1 MATTDSLSPT
11 PLTAQ
16 ERIVFS
22 KMAWRILPLVTL
34 AYIVNFLDRTNVG
47 FAALTMNKAVG
58 LSAAQFGYGAGI
70 LFLGYCVFEVPSNI
84 ALYRF
89 GARRW
94 LARIMITWGIIS
106 MAMMWTIGPNSF
118 YGLRFLLGVAEA
130 GFFPGVAYFLT
141 LWFPS
146 EYRARIFAWFLIG
159 IPASSLIGGPISGM
173 LLELDGWLGLAGWQ
187 WLFLAEGIPAVILGV
202 LLFVY
207 LTDTPHQA
215 KWLTDAEKS
224 VVANRLAMETKEKE
238 RRHLWQS
245 LRDRRVLLLA
255 AIQFTFT
262 IGSYGVAIFLP
273 LIIKGQNFSNL
284 AVGFISALPSLVA
297 CIAMIVWA
305 GSVDR
310 SGRKIDNLALT
321 NLLSGAGIVLAVTM
335 SSNFPIA
342 LLGLTV
348 VVVGT
353 NTARAILWTIPTRFL
368 SGIGAAGGLALINS
382 VGTIGGFVGPSI
394 MGQLKEM
401 TGSFNAGLLALSG
414 FMFLSM
420 ILTLC
425 LKLVIRRE

>member
-1 MATTDSLSPT
+1 MASADTAPI

-22 KMAWRILPLVTL
+22 KMAWRVLPLLTL

-58 LSAAQFGYGAGI
+58 LTSAQFGYGAGI

-84 ALYRF
+84 ALYKF

-94 LARIMITWGIIS
+94 LARIMITWGLIS
-106 MAMMWTIGPNSF
+106 MAMIFTVGPNSF
-118 YGLRFLLGVAEA
+118 YALRFLLGVAEA
-130 GFFPGVAYFLT
+130 GFFPGVAFFLT
-141 LWFPS
+141 LWFPA

-159 IPASSLIGGPISGM
+159 IPASSLIGGPVSGL
-173 LLELDGWLGLAGWQ
+173 LLELDGWLGLPGWN
-187 WLFLAEGIPAVILGV
+187 WLFLAEGAPAVILGV
-202 LLFVY
+202 ILLRV
-207 LTDTPHQA
+207 LTDSPAQA
-215 KWLTDAEKS
+215 SWLTPDEKQ
-224 VVANRLAMETKEKE
+224 VVSARLGMERKE
-238 RRHLWQS
+238 REKRDLWAS

-273 LIIKGQNFSNL
+273 LIIKGQQFSNL

-297 CIAMIVWA
+297 CIAMILWA
-305 GSVDR
+305 GAVDR
-310 SGRKIDNLALT
+310 SGRKINNLALT
-321 NLLSGAGIVLAVTM
+321 NLLSGVGIVVAVYM
-335 SSNFPIA
+335 SSNFPVA
-342 LLGLTV
+342 LLGLTA

-394 MGQLKEM
+394 MGELKDL
-401 TGSFNAGLLALSG
+401 TGSFNTGLLALSG
-414 FMFLSM
+414 FMFVSM